1 MAHARQDPNEQSE
14 DDSAEI
20 AQEEGAATF
29 VRLPRE
35 WFTHVAIA
43 GNVHEVLLTFG
54 RADQLMN
61 LKNNSLFVPRIEWVR
76 ICTLTPVAAK
86 VLAATLKAAVT
97 RYEDRFGVIPDDPVV
112 QIESQDDDGPN
123 PSE

>member
-1 MAHARQDPNEQSE
+1 MAHARQDPTEQSK
-14 DDSAEI
+14 DDSTEI
-20 AQEEGAATF
+20 AQEEGARTF

-54 RADQLMN
+54 RADQLMD

-86 VLAATLKAAVT
+86 VLAAALKVSVT
-97 RYEDRFGVIPDDPVV
+97 RYEDRFGVIPDDPVI
-112 QIESQDDDGPN
+112 QIESQDDDGSN